1 MHDAF
6 MDSLN
11 AKGKEDTKIE
21 EIGQA
26 RKQIFLRRFMEALF
40 SFNGNDDNIPR
51 KELTFDNIIAKES
64 ASKGE
69 EEMLRE
75 VRRLP
80 TERKISVLES
90 ILWGVIGVDPAD
102 TAVENEDE
110 ESRISNDINSS
121 QGTNYKASEN
131 KLGVDD
137 VSNKGHSIQL
147 EGCRT
152 ETTEEKIQTI
162 CSISSKHYTCDL
174 GSAPP
179 QVTPKP
185 ETTRARLKDPHLYKV
200 I

>member
-1 MHDAF
+1 

-11 AKGKEDTKIE
+11 AKGKEETKIE

-64 ASKGE
+64 VSKGE

-102 TAVENEDE
+102 TAVENVDE

-131 KLGVDD
+131 KLGVDE

-147 EGCRT
+147 ERYRT

-162 CSISSKHYTCDL
+162 CSISSKHHTCDL
-174 GSAPP
+174 GSAP
-179 QVTPKP
+179 QVTPNLRQHEP
-185 ETTRARLKDPHLYKV
+185 GLKIH
-200 I
+200 IFIR

>member
-11 AKGKEDTKIE
+11 AKGKEETKIE

-26 RKQIFLRRFMEALF
+26 RKQMFLRRFVEALF

-51 KELTFDNIIAKES
+51 KELTFDNISAKES

-69 EEMLRE
+69 EEILRE
-75 VRRLP
+75 VRTLP
-80 TERKISVLES
+80 NERKMSVLNS

-102 TAVENEDE
+102 IAVENEDE
-110 ESRISNDINSS
+110 ESRISKDINSS
-121 QGTNYKASEN
+121 QGTNYTASEN
-131 KLGVDD
+131 KLGVAE
-137 VSNKGHSIQL
+137 VSHKGHSIQL
-147 EGCRT
+147 ERSRI

-162 CSISSKHYTCDL
+162 CSTSSKHHTCDL
-174 GSAPP
+174 ESAP

-185 ETTRARLKDPHLYKV
+185 ETTRAWLKDPHLYKV

>member
-11 AKGKEDTKIE
+11 AKGKEETKIE

-26 RKQIFLRRFMEALF
+26 RKQIFLRRFVEALF

-51 KELTFDNIIAKES
+51 KELTFDNISAKES
-64 ASKGE
+64 ASKGK

-75 VRRLP
+75 VRTLP
-80 TERKISVLES
+80 NERKMSVLNS

-102 TAVENEDE
+102 TALENEDE

-121 QGTNYKASEN
+121 QETNYTASEN
-131 KLGVDD
+131 KLGVAE

-147 EGCRT
+147 ERSRI

-162 CSISSKHYTCDL
+162 CSTSSKHHTCDL
-174 GSAPP
+174 GSAP

-185 ETTRARLKDPHLYKV
+185 ETTRAWLKDPHLYKV

>member
-6 MDSLN
+6 IDSLN
-11 AKGKEDTKIE
+11 AKGKKETKIE
-21 EIGQA
+21 EIEPA
-26 RKQIFLRRFMEALF
+26 RRQSFLRRFMEALF
-40 SFNGNDDNIPR
+40 SFDGNDDDIPR
-51 KELTFDNIIAKES
+51 KELTFDSISAMES
-64 ASKGE
+64 ASKDE

-80 TERKISVLES
+80 NERKISVLKS
-90 ILWGVIGVDPAD
+90 ILWGVTGVNPAD

-110 ESRISNDINSS
+110 ESRISSDINSS
-121 QGTNYKASEN
+121 QGTNYTASEN
-131 KLGVDD
+131 KLGVAE

-147 EGCRT
+147 ERCRI

-162 CSISSKHYTCDL
+162 CSISSKHHTCDL
-174 GSAPP
+174 GSAP

-185 ETTRARLKDPHLYKV
+185 ETTRAWLKDPHLYKV

>member
-11 AKGKEDTKIE
+11 AKGKEETKIE
-21 EIGQA
+21 EIRQA
-26 RKQIFLRRFMEALF
+26 RKQIFLRRFVEALF
-40 SFNGNDDNIPR
+40 SFNGNDGNIPR
-51 KELTFDNIIAKES
+51 KELTFDNISAKES

-75 VRRLP
+75 VRGLP
-80 TERKISVLES
+80 NERKISVLNS

-110 ESRISNDINSS
+110 ESRISNDINGS
-121 QGTNYKASEN
+121 QGTNYTASEN
-131 KLGVDD
+131 KLGVAE

-147 EGCRT
+147 ERSRI
-152 ETTEEKIQTI
+152 ETPEEKIQTI
-162 CSISSKHYTCDL
+162 CSTSSKHHTCVL
-174 GSAPP
+174 GSAPR
-179 QVTPKP
+179 VTPKP
-185 ETTRARLKDPHLYKV
+185 KTTRAWLKDPHLYKV